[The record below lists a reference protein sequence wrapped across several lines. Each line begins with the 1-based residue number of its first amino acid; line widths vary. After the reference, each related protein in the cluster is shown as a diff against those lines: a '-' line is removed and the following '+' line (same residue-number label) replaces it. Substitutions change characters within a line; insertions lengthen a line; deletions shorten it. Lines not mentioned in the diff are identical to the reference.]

1 MKGFNWNKYF
11 FFAALLL
18 LCCSASAQT
27 TSSSTDYK
35 KYPVWISMMKDT
47 SVNFFETVKAFK
59 EFFSERALPKE
70 PNEIEGEES
79 FEMEVGLE
87 EHEGKKKSKKELRRE
102 AKKLKP
108 NEPNYAADVR
118 AFKGWFYGIRPWV
131 REDGSIIGPK
141 EQQAI
146 IDRQRNELKETEKA
160 NGKN

>member
-47 SVNFFETVKAFK
+47 SANFFETIEAFRQ
-59 EFFSERALPKE
+59 FFSERSLPKE
-70 PNEIEGEES
+70 PSEFEEEES
-79 FEMEVGLE
+79 FEKELGLE
-87 EHEGKKKSKKELRRE
+87 EKEGKKKTKRQLRRE
-102 AKKLKP
+102 ARKRNRL
-108 NEPNYAADVR
+108 EPNYAADVR
-118 AFKGWFYGIRPWV
+118 AFKGWYNNTKPWV
-131 REDGSIIGPK
+131 RDDGSIIGPK
-141 EQQAI
+141 ERQAI
-146 IDRQRNELKETEKA
+146 IDRQQNELKEIEKA